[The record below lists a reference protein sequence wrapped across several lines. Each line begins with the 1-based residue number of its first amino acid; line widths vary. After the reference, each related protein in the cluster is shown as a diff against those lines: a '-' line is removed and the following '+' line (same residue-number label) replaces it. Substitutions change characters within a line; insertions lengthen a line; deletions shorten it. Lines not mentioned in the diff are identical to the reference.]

1 MQSIIIID
9 QNSNN
14 NTPVAS
20 SSSIITSSSSSNHHP
35 QQQQTPEFCEHVA
48 RLFAPLKPGLAYVRT
63 MEYAVNDFEC
73 NHVDP
78 DITDTL
84 AQAFLL
90 GRARLDAIR
99 CVDFLEMEIIDLIE
113 LDATEYARS
122 PNPMNYAWNAKNA
135 EELRINLCGFCDG
148 LIDIWEEHHHPAY
161 HAAVMI
167 ASTDPNTTTPLPLY
181 GREALSEYV
190 KSFVGCASA
199 ALPYHLEEGEEEIY
213 YDSDDTEEAVL
224 GGD

>member
-1 MQSIIIID
+1 
-9 QNSNN
+9 
-14 NTPVAS
+14 V
-20 SSSIITSSSSSNHHP
+20 
-35 QQQQTPEFCEHVA
+35 

-63 MEYAVNDFEC
+63 MGYAVNDFEC
-73 NHVDP
+73 NHADP

-113 LDATEYARS
+113 QDAIEYARS
-122 PNPMNYAWNAKNA
+122 PKPMNYAWNAKNA
-135 EELRINLCGFCDG
+135 EELRINLCGFCDE

-161 HAAVMI
+161 HAAVI
-167 ASTDPNTTTPLPLY
+167 ASEPTPLLPLY

-190 KSFVGCASA
+190 KSYVGCASA
-199 ALPYHLEEGEEEIY
+199 ALPYHLEESEEEIY
-213 YDSDDTEEAVL
+213 YDSADTEEAATTTTN
-224 GGD
+224 GETSDD